1 MCYLPLILSLSQ
13 QACRG
18 KLAAWEDRIR
28 KRMRWGRRNGAAR
41 YSFQNRGTE
50 RATTSPLPL
59 RERDRVRGVAL
70 LLVSVLVFCA
80 DGALPPQAYA
90 QASMQPTRSPRVVL
104 GRKHPGKVTGFLE
117 EGVTVDLKDGGTQIV
132 QFGEIWR
139 IRRAFVSGEPAGT
152 TVVDFADN
160 RLFVAMPVA
169 SLIGDVGKKVPLA
182 QFTAP
187 NGEIVYMAA
196 GKVTDIAAALP
207 GLHNPASKTVI
218 GTRDGTQQITEPADA
233 AKRIVAEAHT
243 AP

>member
-1 MCYLPLILSLSQ
+1 MRNLPLILSFS
-13 QACRG
+13 
-18 KLAAWEDRIR
+18 R
-28 KRMRWGRRNGAAR
+28 KGGRNGAAR

-59 RERDRVRGVAL
+59 RERDRVRGATAL
-70 LLVSVLVFCA
+70 LAAVLIC
-80 DGALPPQAYA
+80 GAAAGLPPTPAQA
-90 QASMQPTRSPRVVL
+90 QASLQPTRSPRVVL
-104 GRKHPGKVTGFLE
+104 GKKHPGKITGFLE

-139 IRRAFVSGEPAGT
+139 IRRAFVSGEPQGT
-152 TVVDFADN
+152 TVVDFAEN

-207 GLHNPASKTVI
+207 GLHNPASKTVV